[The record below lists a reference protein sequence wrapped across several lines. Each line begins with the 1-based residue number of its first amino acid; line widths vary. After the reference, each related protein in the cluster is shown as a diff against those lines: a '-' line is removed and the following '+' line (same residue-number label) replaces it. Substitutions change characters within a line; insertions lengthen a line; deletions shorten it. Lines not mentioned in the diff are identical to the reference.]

1 MPASI
6 LGPKARDYTSIYE
19 QTMQNLHDEKL
30 APALVLVKCKNPESR
45 ITLVGELEKL
55 DHIASCEAIEGDFDL
70 IMSIEA
76 LPGVGLERL
85 IDMKIKTLP
94 FVDRVEVCRVDTI
107 VENDG
112 NEKSQSQGCESF
124 LFVEVADTEFRG
136 VFQAISLL
144 SAMTSCQVA
153 EPPCSLVVRLRGTS
167 FDFLNKVIN
176 EKVRCLPGVLRARQY
191 PVIKLADL

>member
-1 MPASI
+1 
-6 LGPKARDYTSIYE
+6 
-19 QTMQNLHDEKL
+19 MQNLHDEKL
-30 APALVLVKCKNPESR
+30 APALVLVKCKTPESR
-45 ITLVGELEKL
+45 ITLVEELERL
-55 DHIASCEAIEGDFDL
+55 DHIASCEAVEGDFDL
-70 IMSIEA
+70 ILSIEA

-85 IDMKIKTLP
+85 IDMKIRTLP
-94 FVDRVEVCRVDTI
+94 FVDRVEVCRVDTV

-112 NEKSQSQGCESF
+112 HEPSATQGCESF
-124 LFVEVADTEFRG
+124 VFLEVADTEFRG

-167 FDFLNKVIN
+167 FDFLNKVVN

-191 PVIKLADL
+191 PVIKLAGL